1 MKRSLRHALMFFGFG
16 LGVLFAAEPIPAG
29 QQLADLKGRFKSQY
43 DIEIRSAQANDKAL
57 SASYDVTPVADANL
71 AGTVKVL
78 GWVEEELKRYPV
90 GFLKHHGPRH
100 LVLAESFLSKRSTSG
115 VTPLSPSSFEFKAA
129 EAIALTIPA
138 KLTVVQEFSK
148 ARHIHQTLIGFLL
161 QDHKAPADPISF
173 DAWKKLTKPATAST
187 TPIGKRLAGAD
198 SRAALFGLF
207 WDPFDHLD
215 LIAEAKVD
223 ASLAQKLAVMKD
235 FLATQDKGFDQAFFD
250 QLAIIPES
258 QRIVCTND
266 LTDLKSVDLI
276 KKDPEIQA
284 DLRRIE
290 QKWGITVLWAPGS
303 PAPPM
308 PAKVRLVY
316 SYFTDKKIV
325 QFKAFVR
332 MLREEFDIY
341 PEAIVTRLGF
351 GNIYI
356 LDEFVFRDVKLAGQ
370 SFSWLPKPAVA
381 YGLNSFKPE
390 DANSRAFFSRTT
402 HHEVFH
408 AMERQFTTAGGP
420 LFGANWDA
428 LNEPGFKYRIGP
440 NSVGAEGQPTY
451 SKENAGRKGF
461 AEAYGMNIATDDRA
475 TLYARMMVEDKAF
488 LARLATDPILR
499 AKTHRLLEFSLR
511 IYFELSV
518 RQTVPVPSAYY
529 DRLDRCTEAV
539 APKAEAK

>member
-1 MKRSLRHALMFFGFG
+1 MKRSLRHALMFLGFG
-16 LGVLFAAEPIPAG
+16 LGVLIAAEPIPAS
-29 QQLADLKGRFKSQY
+29 QQLADLKGRFKAQY
-43 DIEIRSAQANDKAL
+43 DLEIRSAQSDDKAL
-57 SASYDVTPVADANL
+57 SASYAVTPVADANL

-78 GWVEEELKRYPV
+78 GWVEEELKRYPA
-90 GFLKHHGPRH
+90 GFLKHHGPRQ
-100 LVLAESFLSKRSTSG
+100 LVLAESFLSKRSASG
-115 VTPLSPSSFEFKAA
+115 VTPVSLSSFEFKSAD
-129 EAIALTIPA
+129 AIALTVPA
-138 KLTVVQEFSK
+138 KLTAVQEFSK
-148 ARHIHQTLIGFLL
+148 ARHIHQALIGFLL

-173 DAWKKLTKPATAST
+173 DAWKKLPKPAAASI
-187 TPIGKRLAGAD
+187 TPIGKRLAGAA
-198 SRAALFGLF
+198 SRAALFGLL
-207 WDPFDHLD
+207 WDPFEHLD
-215 LIAEAKVD
+215 LLTEAKAD
-223 ASLAQKLAVMKD
+223 ASVAQKLAVMKD
-235 FLATQDKGFDQAFFD
+235 FLATQDKGFDQAFFE

-266 LTDLKSVDLI
+266 LSDLTSVDQI

-316 SYFTDKKIV
+316 SYFTDKKIA

-332 MLREEFDIY
+332 MLREELDIY

-420 LFGANWDA
+420 LFGASWDT

-451 SKENAGRKGF
+451 SKDNASRKGF

-475 TLYARMMVEDKAF
+475 TMYARMMVADQVF
-488 LARLATDPILR
+488 YGRLATDPILL
-499 AKTHRLLEFSLR
+499 AKTNRLQEFFR
-511 IYFELSV
+511 NIRQELTIPASSPLYQMLA
-518 RQTVPVPSAYY
+518 RTPADAASAASK
-529 DRLDRCTEAV
+529 TEA
-539 APKAEAK
+539 K

>member
-1 MKRSLRHALMFFGFG
+1 MKRSLRHALMFLGFG
-16 LGVLFAAEPIPAG
+16 LGVLIAAEPIPAS
-29 QQLADLKGRFKSQY
+29 QQLADLKGRFKAQY
-43 DIEIRSAQANDKAL
+43 DLEIRSAQSDDKAL
-57 SASYDVTPVADANL
+57 SASYAVTPVADANL

-78 GWVEEELKRYPV
+78 GWVEEELKRYPA
-90 GFLKHHGPRH
+90 GFLKHHGPRQ
-100 LVLAESFLSKRSTSG
+100 LVLAESFLSKRSASG
-115 VTPLSPSSFEFKAA
+115 VTPVSLSSFEFKSAD
-129 EAIALTIPA
+129 AIALTVPA
-138 KLTVVQEFSK
+138 KLTAVQEFSK

-173 DAWKKLTKPATAST
+173 DAWKKLPKPATAST
-187 TPIGKRLAGAD
+187 TPSGQRLAGAD
-198 SRAALFGLF
+198 SRAALFGLL
-207 WDPFDHLD
+207 WDPFEHLD
-215 LIAEAKVD
+215 LLAEAKAD
-223 ASLAQKLAVMKD
+223 ASVAQKLAVMKD
-235 FLATQDKGFDQAFFD
+235 FLATQDKGFDQAFFE

-266 LTDLKSVDLI
+266 LSDLTSVDQI

-316 SYFTDKKIV
+316 SYFTDKKIA

-332 MLREEFDIY
+332 MLREELDIY

-420 LFGANWDA
+420 LFGASWDT

-451 SKENAGRKGF
+451 SKDNASRKGF

-488 LARLATDPILR
+488 LARLATDPILL
-499 AKTHRLLEFSLR
+499 AKTNRLQEFFR
-511 IYFELSV
+511 NIRQELTIPASSPLYQMLA
-518 RQTVPVPSAYY
+518 RTPADAASAASK
-529 DRLDRCTEAV
+529 TEA
-539 APKAEAK
+539 K

>member
-1 MKRSLRHALMFFGFG
+1 MHPAFRTFLLVMASCLQVLM
-16 LGVLFAAEPIPAG
+16 AAESVPVS
-29 QQLADLKGRFKSQY
+29 QQLADLKGRFKAQY
-43 DIEIRSAQANDKAL
+43 DIEIRSAQADGEAF
-57 SASYDVTPVADANL
+57 AVAYDVTPVADANL
-71 AGTVKVL
+71 ANTLQVL
-78 GWVEEELKRYPV
+78 GWVEDELKRYPA

-100 LVLAESFLSKRSTSG
+100 LVLAEAFLSKRLVAG
-115 VTPLSPSSFEFKAA
+115 AKPISPASFEFKSAD
-129 EAIALTIPA
+129 AIALTVPA
-138 KLTVVQEFSK
+138 KLTAVQEFSK
-148 ARHIHQTLIGFLL
+148 ARHIHQALIGFLL

-173 DAWKKLTKPATAST
+173 DAWKKLPKPAAASI

-198 SRAALFGLF
+198 SRAALFGLL
-207 WDPFDHLD
+207 WDPFEHLD
-215 LIAEAKVD
+215 LLAEAKAD
-223 ASLAQKLAVMKD
+223 ASVAKKLAVMKD
-235 FLATQDKGFDQAFFD
+235 FLATQDKGFDQAFFE

-266 LTDLKSVDLI
+266 LSDLTSVDQI

-332 MLREEFDIY
+332 MLREELDIY
-341 PEAIVTRLGF
+341 PEAIVTRLDF

-356 LDEFVFRDVKLAGQ
+356 LDEFVFRGVKLAGQ

-381 YGLNSFKPE
+381 YGLNSFKPV

-408 AMERQFTTAGGP
+408 AMERQFTTAGGS

-475 TLYARMMVEDKAF
+475 TMYARMMVADQVF
-488 LARLATDPILR
+488 YGRLATDPILL
-499 AKTHRLLEFSLR
+499 AKTNRLQEFFR
-511 IYFELSV
+511 NIRQELSIPASSPLYQMLA
-518 RQTVPVPSAYY
+518 RTPADAASA
-529 DRLDRCTEAV
+529 
-539 APKAEAK
+539 APKGEAK

>member
-1 MKRSLRHALMFFGFG
+1 MKRPLRHALMFLGFG
-16 LGVLFAAEPIPAG
+16 LGVLIAAEPIPAG
-29 QQLADLKGRFKSQY
+29 QQLADLKGRFKAQY
-43 DIEIRSAQANDKAL
+43 DIEIRKAQADDKAL

-78 GWVEEELKRYPV
+78 GWVEEELKRYPA
-90 GFLKHHGPRH
+90 GFLKHHGPRQ
-100 LVLAESFLSKRSTSG
+100 LVLAESFLSKRSASG
-115 VTPLSPSSFEFKAA
+115 VTPVSLSSFEFKAA

-148 ARHIHQTLIGFLL
+148 ARHIHQALIGFLL

-173 DAWKKLTKPATAST
+173 DAWKKLPKPAAAST

-207 WDPFDHLD
+207 WDSFEHLD
-215 LIAEAKVD
+215 LLAEAKAD
-223 ASLAQKLAVMKD
+223 ASVAKKLAVMKD
-235 FLATQDKGFDQAFFD
+235 FLTTQDKGFDQAFFE

-266 LTDLKSVDLI
+266 LTDLGSVDLI
-276 KKDPEIQA
+276 KKDAEIQA

-290 QKWGITVLWAPGS
+290 QKWGIAVLWAPGS

-316 SYFTDKKIV
+316 SYFTDKKIA
-325 QFKAFVR
+325 QFKAFVQ
-332 MLREEFDIY
+332 MLREELDMY
-341 PEAIVTRLGF
+341 PDAIVSRLGF

-356 LDEFVFRDVKLAGQ
+356 LDEFTYRDVKLAGQ
-370 SFSWLPKPAVA
+370 SFSWISKPAVA

-390 DANSRAFFSRTT
+390 DTASRAFFSRTT

-408 AMERQFTTAGGP
+408 AMERQFARSGSP
-420 LFGANWDA
+420 LFGATWDA

-440 NSVGAEGQPTY
+440 NAVSAEGQPTHT
-451 SKENAGRKGF
+451 KDNKGRKGF
-461 AEAYGMNIATDDRA
+461 AEPYGMNIATDDRA
-475 TLYARMMVEDKAF
+475 TLYARMMVADQVF
-488 LARLATDPILR
+488 YGRLPTDPILL
-499 AKTHRLLEFSLR
+499 AKTKRLQEFFR
-511 IYFELSV
+511 NIRQELSIPASSPLY
-518 RQTVPVPSAYY
+518 QMLAKTPTDGALTVPK
-529 DRLDRCTEAV
+529 D
-539 APKAEAK
+539 EAK

>member
-1 MKRSLRHALMFFGFG
+1 MKLLFRHALMFFSFG
-16 LGVLFAAEPIPAG
+16 LGVLIAAEPIPVG

-43 DIEIRSAQANDKAL
+43 DIEIRSAQADDKAL

-90 GFLKHHGPRH
+90 GFLKHHGPRY
-100 LVLAESFLSKRSTSG
+100 LLLGESFLSKRPASG
-115 VTPLSPSSFEFKAA
+115 VMPVSPSSLDFKAA
-129 EAIALTIPA
+129 EAIALTVPA
-138 KLTVVQEFSK
+138 KLTAVQEFFK
-148 ARHIHQTLIGFLL
+148 GRHIHQTLIGFLL

-173 DAWKKLTKPATAST
+173 DAWKKLPKPATAST

-198 SRAALFGLF
+198 SRAALFGLL
-207 WDPFDHLD
+207 WDPFEHLD

-223 ASLAQKLAVMKD
+223 ASVAQKLAVMKD
-235 FLATQDKGFDQAFFD
+235 FLATLDKGFDQAFFN
-250 QLAIIPES
+250 QLTIIPES

-266 LTDLKSVDLI
+266 LTDLGSVDLI
-276 KKDPEIQA
+276 KKDAEIQA
-284 DLRRIE
+284 DLRLIE
-290 QKWGITVLWAPGS
+290 KKWGITVLWAPGS

-332 MLREEFDIY
+332 MLREELDMY
-341 PEAIVTRLGF
+341 PDAIVSRLGF

-356 LDEFVFRDVKLAGQ
+356 LDEFTYRDVKLAGQ
-370 SFSWLPKPAVA
+370 SFSWIPKPAVA

-408 AMERQFTTAGGP
+408 ALERQFTVAGGT
-420 LFGANWDA
+420 LFGPEWNA
-428 LNEPGFKYRIGP
+428 LNEDGFRYRIGP
-440 NSVGAEGQPTY
+440 YSVSAEGQPTHT
-451 SKENAGRKGF
+451 KDNAGRKGF
-461 AEAYGMNIATDDRA
+461 AEPYGMNIATDDRA
-475 TLYARMMVEDKAF
+475 TLYARMMVADKVF
-488 LARLATDPILR
+488 YGRLPTDPILL
-499 AKTHRLLEFSLR
+499 AKTKRLQEFFR
-511 IYFELSV
+511 NIRQELSIPESNPLYQMLA
-518 RQTVPVPSAYY
+518 RTPADAASA
-529 DRLDRCTEAV
+529 
-539 APKAEAK
+539 APKGEAK

>member
-1 MKRSLRHALMFFGFG
+1 MHPAFRTFLLVMASCLQVLM
-16 LGVLFAAEPIPAG
+16 AAESVPVS
-29 QQLADLKGRFKSQY
+29 QQLADLKGRFKAQY
-43 DIEIRSAQANDKAL
+43 DIEIRSAQADGEAF
-57 SASYDVTPVADANL
+57 AVAYDVTPVADANL
-71 AGTVKVL
+71 ANTLQVL
-78 GWVEEELKRYPV
+78 GWVEDELKRYPA

-100 LVLAESFLSKRSTSG
+100 LVLAEAFLSKRLVAG
-115 VTPLSPSSFEFKAA
+115 AKPISPASFEFKAA
-129 EAIALTIPA
+129 AAIALTVPA
-138 KLTVVQEFSK
+138 KLTAVQEFSK
-148 ARHIHQTLIGFLL
+148 ARHIHQALIGFLL

-173 DAWKKLTKPATAST
+173 DAWKKLPKPAAASI

-198 SRAALFGLF
+198 SRAALFGLL
-207 WDPFDHLD
+207 WDPFEHLD
-215 LIAEAKVD
+215 LLAEAKAD
-223 ASLAQKLAVMKD
+223 ASVAQKLAVMKD
-235 FLATQDKGFDQAFFD
+235 FLATQDKGFDQAFFE

-266 LTDLKSVDLI
+266 LSDLTSVDQI

-332 MLREEFDIY
+332 MLREELDIY
-341 PEAIVTRLGF
+341 PEAIVTRLDF

-356 LDEFVFRDVKLAGQ
+356 LDEFVFRGVKLAGQ

-381 YGLNSFKPE
+381 YGLNSFKPV

-408 AMERQFTTAGGP
+408 AMERQFTTAGGS
-420 LFGANWDA
+420 LFGANWDV

-475 TLYARMMVEDKAF
+475 TMYARMMVADQVF
-488 LARLATDPILR
+488 YGRLATDPILL
-499 AKTHRLLEFSLR
+499 AKTNRLQEFFR
-511 IYFELSV
+511 NIRQELSIPASSPLYQMLA
-518 RQTVPVPSAYY
+518 RTPADAASA
-529 DRLDRCTEAV
+529 
-539 APKAEAK
+539 APKGEAK